1 MFLINKSITNVNFM
15 NLFKMVKI
23 RMLFI
28 TSGLIVA
35 LSIVVNA
42 TIYIL

>member
-15 NLFKMVKI
+15 NLLKMVKI